1 MTAAQFETALAV
13 RTEHGGEPFANPRSA
28 SAGTLRAKDR
38 PYRLEMTFFG
48 YGCLPL
54 PTTVAAL
61 AERLS
66 GFAHS
71 ELTAYIADLGVHT
84 TAATEVPGRT
94 ATTVEEVQARV
105 VEIAALRAELPF
117 GIDGIVIKADAAAD
131 QQAAGSGSRAP
142 RWAIAWKLP
151 AVEKVT
157 TLLDVEWNVGRTG
170 IIAPRAVLEP
180 VEIDGSTVTYA
191 TLLL

>member
-1 MTAAQFETALAV
+1 MRHAEREEQAQFETALAV
-13 RTEHGGEPFANPRSA
+13 RAQHGGEPFANPRNA
-28 SAGTLRAKDR
+28 AAGTLRAKDR

-54 PTTVAAL
+54 PATPAAL
-61 AERLS
+61 AERLT

-71 ELTAYIADLGVHT
+71 ELTAYIASLGVHT
-84 TAATEVPGRT
+84 TAATPVPGLT
-94 ATTVEEVQARV
+94 ATTVEEVQTRV

-117 GIDGIVIKADAAAD
+117 GIDGIVIKADTADD

-151 AVEKVT
+151 
-157 TLLDVEWNVGRTG
+157 
-170 IIAPRAVLEP
+170 VLP
-180 VEIDGSTVTYA
+180 QF
-191 TLLL
+191 